1 MATYYLRSETSRENN
16 EDREKKA
23 KIRYD
28 NDSMLNIRK
37 IYW

>member
-1 MATYYLRSETSRENN
+1 MAAYNLRSEISEENN
-16 EDREKKA
+16 EEKENKV

>member
-1 MATYYLRSETSRENN
+1 MASYKLRSERSEQNVEKTIGENV
-16 EDREKKA
+16 
-23 KIRYD
+23 RYD